1 MALLLPPS
9 FLEQLKE
16 NLGAELDDFISA
28 LNSAS
33 PISIRYNPVK
43 AGALPKTA
51 SRVSWATDAYYLEER
66 ISFTSDP
73 LFHAGA
79 YYVQEASSMLIE
91 QAFIKA
97 FPTVKPQLVIDL
109 CAAPGGKS
117 THLLSIMSQQGILIS
132 NEIHPQRNSILRQ
145 NLARW
150 GFSNNIITQLPSA
163 GFRKLEATVDLVLC
177 DAPCSGEGLFRKD
190 HNAIQ
195 EWSSDNVQVCAQRQS
210 DLLER
215 AGELVKAGGFL
226 IYSTCTYNRFENDD
240 QVQKLMNSEQWE
252 VIDLELEF
260 TGARKTKYGWQCYP
274 HRVKGEGF
282 YLTLLHKVSG
292 ESRSISSQKSKG
304 QSEKFKLES
313 ELGIPVGYIP
323 YRIGSLWH
331 ILPVELAENMA
342 SLCDLL
348 PVKSAGIPFGEAKG
362 QDLIPAPELALSI
375 LELEDVPII
384 ELSKEEALRF
394 LRCDVVI
401 RPESQRGWNLITY
414 QNFRLG
420 WVKVLQ
426 GRINNYFPKQW
437 RILKELDRL

>member
-28 LNSAS
+28 LNSTS
-33 PISIRYNPVK
+33 PISIRYNPAK
-43 AGALPKTA
+43 AGALSKTA

-97 FPTVKPQLVIDL
+97 FPTLKPQLVIDL

-117 THLLSIMSQQGILIS
+117 THLLSLMNQQGILIS

-163 GFRKLEATVDLVLC
+163 AFRKLEETVDLVLC

-260 TGARKTKYGWQCYP
+260 TGALKTKYGWQCYP

-313 ELGIPVGYIP
+313 ELGIPVGYSP
-323 YRIGSLWH
+323 NRIGSLWH
-331 ILPVELAENMA
+331 ILPVEIAANMA
-342 SLCDLL
+342 ALCDLL

-362 QDLIPAPELALSI
+362 QDFIPAPELALSI
-375 LELEDVPII
+375 LELEDVPVI
-384 ELSKEEALRF
+384 ELNKEEALRF
-394 LRCDVVI
+394 LRCDAVI
-401 RPESQRGWNLITY
+401 RPERQRGWNLITY